1 MKKLLLKS
9 TLLLC
14 ALIAGSLSSWAA
26 DTYVKITSTSDLVVG
41 DVYIIATSSAVATAY
56 SSGSLTNTGAG
67 FTESSGTIT
76 TSTATPMEFTL
87 GKVGDNYTLKMSDN
101 KYLGYNGSKTNFRNS
116 QTAATATNEQW
127 TIAYNST
134 YAMYT
139 IVNVQTKTRFIGS
152 GSGVF
157 KVYADMSANAPA
169 TLYKKQVSTAPNVS
183 LSATSLA
190 FGRVKAGAT
199 KEKTFTITPSNLTG
213 NLSIACNNAKYT
225 VSPTSIAQSTTTAT
239 TITVT
244 AAPTATGDNMTGT
257 ITISGGGLTEN
268 ETVSLSCVVR
278 DPAANDGTVAKPY
291 TVAEARELIDE
302 VGSDKT
308 GIYVKGRISQIDEVS
323 TTNKNAT
330 YWISDNGT
338 TTNQLE
344 VYRGRYIDDAD
355 FTSEDQIHI
364 HDAVVVVGDLTKFG
378 TTYEFAKDNYLYS
391 LTPDSRTEVELSW
404 SASKVEIAKGASES
418 EYTLPSL
425 TNTNNVSPIVY
436 TITGTDN
443 LAIEVDG
450 TILVDTEIEGS
461 VTVTASFAGDD
472 SYKPAEASYT
482 ITVYDATVKGS
493 KYNPYTVAEVLDLTS
508 DKTDVYVEG
517 YIVGYVSG
525 TSSFTSTIG
534 SNMNSNWAIADDKE
548 ETAFANVIPVQIS
561 GTTTQNNYGLTNH
574 PELIGAKVLIMGNI
588 TGYFGKNGVKNLGEI
603 NVKVPVTV
611 TSAGLAT
618 FAFSSRLDFT
628 NVENLEAYIAK
639 EESSAIKLHKV
650 NKVPAGTGVL
660 LRAKNGATDFE
671 VPVATSADD
680 VTDNLFVR
688 GTGAAV
694 ESGSGPYN
702 YVLGKHNG
710 EVGFYKAGGMTVA
723 TDKAYLQTTISSA
736 HIFID
741 FENMGVTGVNEITN
755 TNLTN
760 NTNGIFDLQ
769 GRKVAHPT
777 KGLYIVNGKKV
788 VIK

>member
-9 TLLLC
+9 MLLLC
-14 ALIAGSLSSWAA
+14 ALIAGSSSLWAGEVTIA
-26 DTYVKITSTSDLVVG
+26 SFTASTANAGDLDGWSLVANPDYATAGGGYYKLISSDVAIVTPSITWSNYSNITITITARTFGGPSASQKKISVMQGETELASYSPSSTTLT
-41 DVYIIATSSAVATAY
+41 ASSALAI
-56 SSGSLTNTGAG
+56 SPSTGALTIKCAG
-67 FTESSGTIT
+67 ASS
-76 TSTATPMEFTL
+76 
-87 GKVGDNYTLKMSDN
+87 
-101 KYLGYNGSKTNFRNS
+101 SK
-116 QTAATATNEQW
+116 
-127 TIAYNST
+127 
-134 YAMYT
+134 
-139 IVNVQTKTRFIGS
+139 
-152 GSGVF
+152 GSGVSQIVI
-157 KVYADMSANAPA
+157 KGVSSEPSV
-169 TLYKKQVSTAPNVS
+169 TVST
-183 LSATSLA
+183 TSLA

-199 KEKTFTITPSNLTG
+199 KDMTFTVTPANLTG

-225 VSPTSIAQSTTTAT
+225 VSPTSIAQATSTAT

-244 AAPTATGDNMTGT
+244 AAPTSTGDNMTGT

-355 FTSEDQIHI
+355 FTSEDQINLY
-364 HDAVVVVGDLTKFG
+364 DAVVVVGNLTKFG
-378 TTYEFAKDNYLYS
+378 TTYEFAQGNYLYS

-404 SASKVEIAKGASES
+404 SATNVEIAKGSSES

-425 TNTNNVSPIVY
+425 INPSNVAPIVY

-450 TILVDTEIEGS
+450 TILVDTDIEGS
-461 VTVTASFAGDD
+461 VTVTATFNGSE
-472 SYKPAEASYT
+472 SYKPAEATYT
-482 ITVYDATVKGS
+482 ITVYDPTIKGS
-493 KYNPYTVAEVLDLTS
+493 KYNPYTVADVLVS
-508 DKTDVYVEG
+508 SSNKTDVYVEG
-517 YIVGYVSG
+517 YIVGFVTG
-525 TSSFTSTIG
+525 TSTFTTTPSS
-534 SNMNSNWAIADDKE
+534 SNKSNWAIADDKD
-548 ETAFANVIPVQIS
+548 ETVFANVIPVEIKTANQTNYAI
-561 GTTTQNNYGLTNH
+561 GTH
-574 PELIGAKVLIMGNI
+574 PELLGAKVLIMGDI
-588 TGYFGKNGVKNLGEI
+588 TSYFSKQGVKNLGEI

-618 FAFSSRLDFT
+618 FAFSSSLDFT

-639 EESSAIKLHKV
+639 EEAGAIKLHKV

-723 TDKAYLQTTISSA
+723 KDKAYIQTTISSA

-741 FENMGVTGVNEITN
+741 LEDMGVTGVNEITN

-760 NTNGIFDLQ
+760 NTNDIFDLQ
-769 GRKVAHPT
+769 GRKVAQPT
-777 KGLYIVNGKKV
+777 KGLYIVNGRKV
-788 VIK
+788 IVK

>member
-14 ALIAGSLSSWAA
+14 ALIAGSLSSWAV
-26 DTYVKITSTSDLVVG
+26 DTYVKITSTSDLVSG

-56 SSGSLTNTGAG
+56 SSNSLTTTGTG
-67 FTESSGTIT
+67 FTEVSGTIT

-87 GKVGDNYTLKMSDN
+87 GKVGDNYTFKMSDD
-101 KYLGYNGSKTNFRNS
+101 KYLGYNSSTNFRNS
-116 QTAATATNEQW
+116 QTTASNTKEQW
-127 TIAYNST
+127 TISNDAT
-134 YAMYT
+134 YGFI
-139 IVNVQTKTRFIGS
+139 IVNVATNTRYIGT
-152 GSGVF
+152 GNNVF
-157 KVYADMSANAPA
+157 KPYSTSNIATYAPA

-244 AAPTATGDNMTGT
+244 AAPTATDDDMTGT

-302 VGSDKT
+302 VGSDKN

-355 FTSEDQIHI
+355 FTSEDQINLY
-364 HDAVVVVGDLTKFG
+364 DAVVVVGDLTKFG

-418 EYTLPSL
+418 EYTLPTL

-450 TILVDTEIEGS
+450 TILVDTDIEGT

-508 DKTDVYVEG
+508 EKTDVYVEG

-671 VPVATSADD
+671 VPVATTADD

-760 NTNGIFDLQ
+760 NTNEFYNLAGQ
-769 GRKVAHPT
+769 RVAKPT
-777 KGLYIVNGKKV
+777 KGLYIVNGRKV
-788 VIK
+788 IVK

>member
-1 MKKLLLKS
+1 M
-9 TLLLC
+9 LLLC
-14 ALIAGSLSSWAA
+14 ALIAGSLEGWAV
-26 DTYVKITSTSDLVVG
+26 DTYVKITSASDLVAG

-56 SSGSLTNTGAG
+56 SSNSLTTTGTG
-67 FTESSGTIT
+67 FTEASGTIT

-87 GKVGDNYTLKMSDN
+87 GKVGDNYTFKMSDD
-101 KYLGYNGSKTNFRNS
+101 KYLGYNSSTSFRNS
-116 QTAATATNEQW
+116 QTNASNTKEQW
-127 TIAYNST
+127 TITNNAT
-134 YAMYT
+134 YGFI
-139 IVNVQTKTRFIGS
+139 IVNVATDTRFIGTGNS
-152 GSGVF
+152 VF
-157 KVYADMSANAPA
+157 KAYSTSNLANNAPA
-169 TLYKKQVSTAPNVS
+169 TLYKKQVSSAPNVS

-190 FGRVKAGAT
+190 FGRVKAGAS
-199 KEKTFTITPSNLTG
+199 KQLTFKVTPSNLTG
-213 NLSIACNNAKYT
+213 NLSIACNNTKYT
-225 VSPTSIAQSTTTAT
+225 VSPTSIAQATSTAT

-244 AAPTATGDNMTGT
+244 AAPTSTGDNMTGT

-302 VGSDKT
+302 VGSDKN

-355 FTSEDQIHI
+355 FTSEDQINLY
-364 HDAVVVVGDLTKFG
+364 DAVVVVGDLTKFG

-404 SASKVEIAKGASES
+404 SATNVEIAKGSSES

-450 TILVDTEIEGS
+450 TILVDTDIEGS

-493 KYNPYTVAEVLDLTS
+493 KYNPYTVAEVINGTA
-508 DKTDVYVEG
+508 TGTGIYVTG
-517 YIVGYVSG
+517 FIVGEYRSNDDPI
-525 TSSFTSTIG
+525 TSNFTTDANI
-534 SNMNSNWAIADDKE
+534 AIADEYSDSPTK
-548 ETAFANVIPVQIS
+548 AASIPVNLTLTAHRNAW
-561 GTTTQNNYGLTNH
+561 GNETNNGKTLGYKI
-574 PELIGAKVLIMGNI
+574 LIKGNKN
-588 TGYFGKNGVKNLGEI
+588 TYFSVNGIKNVTE
-603 NVKVPVTV
+603 VSAVSAPVTV
-611 TSAGLAT
+611 SAAGLAT
-618 FAFSSRLDFT
+618 FANDYALDFT

-639 EESSAIKLHKV
+639 EEAGAIKLHKV
-650 NKVPAGTGVL
+650 NKVPAATGVL
-660 LRAKNGATDFE
+660 LRAKNDATNFD
-671 VPVATSADD
+671 VPVATTADD
-680 VTDNLFVR
+680 VTGNLFQR

-694 ESGSGPYN
+694 ASQDGGYYN

-710 EVGFYKAGGMTVA
+710 VVGFYKAGGMTVA
-723 TDKAYLQTTISSA
+723 KDKAYIQTTISSA

-741 FENMGVTGVNEITN
+741 LEDMGVTGVNEITN

-760 NTNGIFDLQ
+760 NTNDIFDMQ
-769 GRKVAHPT
+769 GRKVAQPT
-777 KGLYIVNGKKV
+777 KGLYIVNGRKV
-788 VIK
+788 IVK

>member
-9 TLLLC
+9 MLLLC
-14 ALIAGSLSSWAA
+14 ALIAGSSSLWAGEVTIA
-26 DTYVKITSTSDLVVG
+26 SFTASTANAGDLDGWSLVANPDYATAGGGYYKLISSDVAIVTPSITWSNYSNITITITARTFGGPSASQKKISVMQGETELASYSPSSTTLT
-41 DVYIIATSSAVATAY
+41 ASSALAI
-56 SSGSLTNTGAG
+56 SPSTGALTIKCAG
-67 FTESSGTIT
+67 ASS
-76 TSTATPMEFTL
+76 
-87 GKVGDNYTLKMSDN
+87 
-101 KYLGYNGSKTNFRNS
+101 SK
-116 QTAATATNEQW
+116 
-127 TIAYNST
+127 
-134 YAMYT
+134 
-139 IVNVQTKTRFIGS
+139 
-152 GSGVF
+152 GSGVSQIVI
-157 KVYADMSANAPA
+157 KGVSSEPSV
-169 TLYKKQVSTAPNVS
+169 TVST
-183 LSATSLA
+183 TSLA
-190 FGRVKAGAT
+190 FGRVKAGAS
-199 KEKTFTITPSNLTG
+199 KQLTFKVTPSNLTG

-225 VSPTSIAQSTTTAT
+225 VSPTSIAQATSTAT

-244 AAPTATGDNMTGT
+244 AAPTSTGDNMTGT

-355 FTSEDQIHI
+355 FTSEDQINLY
-364 HDAVVVVGDLTKFG
+364 DAVVVVGNLTKFG
-378 TTYEFAKDNYLYS
+378 TTYEFAQGNYLYS

-404 SASKVEIAKGASES
+404 SATNVEIAKGSSES

-425 TNTNNVSPIVY
+425 INPSNVAPIVY

-450 TILVDTEIEGS
+450 TILVDTDIEGT

-472 SYKPAEASYT
+472 SYKPAEATYT
-482 ITVYDATVKGS
+482 ITVYNPTIKGS
-493 KYNPYTVAEVLDLTS
+493 KYNPYTVADVLVS
-508 DKTDVYVEG
+508 SSNKTDVYVEG
-517 YIVGYVSG
+517 YIVGFVTG
-525 TSSFTSTIG
+525 TSTFTTTPSS
-534 SNMNSNWAIADDKE
+534 SNKSNWAIADDKD
-548 ETAFANVIPVQIS
+548 ETVFANVIPVEIKTANQTNYAI
-561 GTTTQNNYGLTNH
+561 GTH
-574 PELIGAKVLIMGNI
+574 PELLGAKVLIMGDI
-588 TGYFGKNGVKNLGEI
+588 TSYFSKQGVKNLGEI

-618 FAFSSRLDFT
+618 FAFSSSLDFT

-639 EESSAIKLHKV
+639 EEAGAIKLHKV
-650 NKVPAGTGVL
+650 NKVPAATGVL
-660 LRAKNGATDFE
+660 LRAKNDATNFD
-671 VPVATSADD
+671 VPVATTADD
-680 VTDNLFVR
+680 VTGNLFQR

-694 ESGSGPYN
+694 ASQDGGYYN

-710 EVGFYKAGGMTVA
+710 VVGFYKAGGMTVA
-723 TDKAYLQTTISSA
+723 KDKAYIQTTISSA

-741 FENMGVTGVNEITN
+741 LEDMGVTGVNEITN

-760 NTNGIFDLQ
+760 NTNDIFDLQ
-769 GRKVAHPT
+769 GRKVAQPT
-777 KGLYIVNGKKV
+777 KGLYIMNGRKV
-788 VIK
+788 IIK

>member
-1 MKKLLLKS
+1 MKRLLLKS

-14 ALIAGSLSSWAA
+14 ALIAGSLSSWATDA
-26 DTYVKITSTSDLVVG
+26 YVKITSTSDLVAG

-56 SSGSLTNTGAG
+56 SSNNLSTTGTG
-67 FTESSGTIT
+67 FTEASGTIT

-116 QTAATATNEQW
+116 QTAATETNEQW

-134 YAMYT
+134 YTMYT
-139 IVNVQTKTRFIGS
+139 IVNVQTTTRFIGS
-152 GSGVF
+152 GNGVF

-169 TLYKKQVSTAPNVS
+169 TLYKKQVATTPNVS

-213 NLSIACNNAKYT
+213 NLSIASNNAKYT

-278 DPAANDGTVAKPY
+278 DPAANDGTAAKPY

-355 FTSEDQIHI
+355 FTSEDQINLY
-364 HDAVVVVGDLTKFG
+364 DAVVVVGDLTKYG
-378 TTYEFAKDNYLYS
+378 STYEFKQDNYLYS
-391 LTPDSRTEVELSW
+391 LTPDSRTETALSW

-450 TILVDTEIEGS
+450 TILVDTDIEGT

-517 YIVGYVSG
+517 YIVGFVTG
-525 TSSFTSTIG
+525 TSTFTTTPSS
-534 SNMNSNWAIADDKE
+534 SNKSNWAIADDKD
-548 ETAFANVIPVQIS
+548 ETVFANVIPVEIKTANQTNYAI
-561 GTTTQNNYGLTNH
+561 GTH
-574 PELIGAKVLIMGNI
+574 PELLGAKVLIMGDI
-588 TGYFGKNGVKNLGEI
+588 TSYFGKNGVKNLGEI

-723 TDKAYLQTTISSA
+723 KDKAYLQTTISSA

-760 NTNGIFDLQ
+760 NTNNFYNLAGQ
-769 GRKVAHPT
+769 RVAKPT
-777 KGLYIVNGKKV
+777 KGLYIMNGRKV
-788 VIK
+788 VVK

>member
-14 ALIAGSLSSWAA
+14 ALIAGSLSSWAT

-56 SSGSLTNTGAG
+56 SSNSLTTTGTG

-87 GKVGDNYTLKMSDN
+87 GKVGDNYTFKMSDD
-101 KYLGYNGSKTNFRNS
+101 KYLGYNSSTNFRNS
-116 QTAATATNEQW
+116 QTNASNTKEQW
-127 TIAYNST
+127 TISNDAT
-134 YAMYT
+134 YGF
-139 IVNVQTKTRFIGS
+139 IIKNVATNTRFIGT
-152 GSGVF
+152 GNNVF
-157 KVYADMSANAPA
+157 KPYSTSNIATYAPA
-169 TLYKKQVSTAPNVS
+169 TLYKKQVATSPNVS

-225 VSPTSIAQSTTTAT
+225 VSPTSIAQSTTSAT

-244 AAPTATGDNMTGT
+244 AAPTATDDNMTGA

-278 DPAANDGTVAKPY
+278 DPAANDGTAAKPY

-364 HDAVVVVGDLTKFG
+364 YDAVVVVGNLTKFG
-378 TTYEFAKDNYLYS
+378 TTYEFTQGSYLSS
-391 LTPDSRTEVELSW
+391 LTPDSRSETALSW

-436 TITGTDN
+436 TITGTDD

-450 TILVDTEIEGS
+450 NILVDTDIEGT

-482 ITVYDATVKGS
+482 ITVYDPTVKGS
-493 KYNPYTVAEVLDLTS
+493 KYNPYTVAEVLAS
-508 DKTDVYVEG
+508 SNKTDVYVEG
-517 YIVGYVSG
+517 YIVGFVTG
-525 TSSFTSTIG
+525 TSTFTTTPSS
-534 SNMNSNWAIADDKE
+534 SNKSNWAIADDKE
-548 ETAFANVIPVQIS
+548 ETAFANVIPVEIKTANQTNYAI
-561 GTTTQNNYGLTNH
+561 GTH
-574 PELIGAKVLIMGNI
+574 PELLGAKVLIMGDI
-588 TGYFGKNGVKNLGEI
+588 TSYFSKQGVKNLGEI

-618 FAFSSRLDFT
+618 FAFSSSLDFT

-660 LRAKNGATDFE
+660 LRAKNGATDFD

-741 FENMGVTGVNEITN
+741 LEDMGVTGINEVTN

-760 NTNGIFDLQ
+760 NTNEFYNLAGQ
-769 GRKVAHPT
+769 RVGKPT
-777 KGLYIVNGKKV
+777 KGLYIMNGRKV
-788 VIK
+788 VVK

>member
-14 ALIAGSLSSWAA
+14 ALIAGSLSSWAT
-26 DTYVKITSTSDLVVG
+26 DTYVKITNTSDLVSG

-56 SSGSLTNTGAG
+56 SSNSLTTTGTG
-67 FTESSGTIT
+67 FTEVSGTIT

-87 GKVGDNYTLKMSDN
+87 GKVGDNYTFKMSDD
-101 KYLGYNGSKTNFRNS
+101 KYLGYNSSTNFRNS
-116 QTAATATNEQW
+116 QTNASNTKEQW
-127 TIAYNST
+127 TISNDAT
-134 YAMYT
+134 YGFI
-139 IVNVQTKTRFIGS
+139 IVNVATNTRYIGT
-152 GSGVF
+152 GNNVF
-157 KVYADMSANAPA
+157 KPYSTSNIATYAPA
-169 TLYKKQVSTAPNVS
+169 TLYKKQVSSAPNVS

-308 GIYVKGRISQIDEVS
+308 SIYVKGRISQIDEVS

-355 FTSEDQIHI
+355 FTSEDQINLY
-364 HDAVVVVGDLTKFG
+364 DAVVVVGDLTKFG
-378 TTYEFAKDNYLYS
+378 TTYEFAQGSYLYS
-391 LTPDSRTEVELSW
+391 LTPDSRTETTLSW

-418 EYTLPSL
+418 EYTLPTL

-450 TILVDTEIEGS
+450 TILVDTDIEGS

-493 KYNPYTVAEVLDLTS
+493 KYNPYTVADVLVS
-508 DKTDVYVEG
+508 SSNKTDVYVEG
-517 YIVGYVSG
+517 YIVGFVTG
-525 TSSFTSTIG
+525 TSTFTTTPSS
-534 SNMNSNWAIADDKE
+534 SNKSNWAIADDKD
-548 ETAFANVIPVQIS
+548 ETVFANVIPVEIKTANQTNYAI
-561 GTTTQNNYGLTNH
+561 GTH
-574 PELIGAKVLIMGNI
+574 PELLGAKVLIMGDI
-588 TGYFGKNGVKNLGEI
+588 TSYFGKNGVKNLGEI

-741 FENMGVTGVNEITN
+741 FENMGVTGINEVTN

-769 GRKVAHPT
+769 GRKVAHPS

-788 VIK
+788 ILH